1 MIESRIPRARLIL
14 VALAAVMLSACG
26 DATEPPPGDSQTEL
40 ERDLRQVTQ
49 DLENSREARS
59 HAQSSSIASLP
70 IV

>member
-14 VALAAVMLSACG
+14 VALAAVMLSACS

-49 DLENSREARS
+49 DLEKSREALGAAGDTVTM
-59 HAQSSSIASLP
+59 HIDGN
-70 IV
+70 